1 MMWCRCRWWRRD
13 IEQFQEIGDKT
24 MDDETGARV
33 VHGPAG
39 TLVYG
44 TTRDDRELVDALKSG
59 GFRWSARL
67 GAWYL
72 PRGWRE
78 PTRRHRARSLVERM
92 GGRVVFVESGE
103 QAPCAAEREAVAR
116 ERAADRA
123 ERLRD
128 RAQKR
133 EATAGAADAEA
144 RRIAEHIPMGQPVL
158 VGHH

>member
-1 MMWCRCRWWRRD
+1 MCLWCLRSRSRRAIRAWPMWCRRRWWRRD
-13 IEQFQEIGDKT
+13 IEQLQEIGDKT
-24 MDDETGARV
+24 MSDETGARV

-116 ERAADRA
+116 ERAADR
-123 ERLRD
+123 
-128 RAQKR
+128 
-133 EATAGAADAEA
+133 
-144 RRIAEHIPMGQPVL
+144 
-158 VGHH
+158 